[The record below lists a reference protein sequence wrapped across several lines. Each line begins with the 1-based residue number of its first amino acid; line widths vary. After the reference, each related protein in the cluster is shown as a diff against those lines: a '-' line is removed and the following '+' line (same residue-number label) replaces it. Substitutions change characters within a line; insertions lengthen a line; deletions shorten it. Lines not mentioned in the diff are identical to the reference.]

1 MDYETIY
8 EFLVDDSEMEVI
20 SGHQE
25 LPSYVEKVLETMKK
39 CFNFSLAANLVAIF
53 SAFLGVCAAL
63 LRSTTCLKI
72 VTNQKKKT
80 KSQKFNQQ
88 SDANVISVC
97 GEWRRRAPPAP
108 SSTSSER

>member
-72 VTNQKKKT
+72 VTNQKK
-80 KSQKFNQQ
+80 NQISKIQ
-88 SDANVISVC
+88 STIGRKCYLSV
-97 GEWRRRAPPAP
+97 W
-108 SSTSSER
+108 